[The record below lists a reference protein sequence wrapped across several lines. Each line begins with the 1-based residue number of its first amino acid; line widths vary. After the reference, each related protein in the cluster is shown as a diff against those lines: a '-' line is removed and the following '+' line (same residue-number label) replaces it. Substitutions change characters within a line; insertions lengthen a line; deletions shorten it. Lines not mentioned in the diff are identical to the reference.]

1 MEIETRHEIL
11 EAVRVLAGRPL
22 NNYDVEA
29 LLNHYLPQ
37 NYPRVEGEKE
47 EQKLIDWF
55 VVEDRKELI
64 VAWAVIGFIGTLL
77 LKYLF

>member
-1 MEIETRHEIL
+1 
-11 EAVRVLAGRPL
+11 
-22 NNYDVEA
+22 
-29 LLNHYLPQ
+29 LPQ
-37 NYPRVEGEKE
+37 NYLRVEGEKE

-64 VAWAVIGFIGTLL
+64 VAWGVIGFIGTLL